1 MIHPDFT
8 SCSFLYVDEPSRTTI
23 EAPSA
28 CFFLNAGKASGHRRR
43 VFCSGICLSPSSAR
57 SSSFLSPPS
66 SSRVSFSTVI
76 VSRHSMSL
84 SRFLV
89 GFLVALIIIISSV
102 QIVVTST
109 PALLFIITSQAHFV
123 VNNSPAQLVV
133 TTIPNRVLIVAPLSI
148 NRNARSINSEGKLA
162 RSALTDLLSSTV
174 LTPSTLS
181 GRHSSRSKPSAQQQR
196 NLHRLWF
203 TSTNPT
209 GCGGLIP
216 SLFSGVFIW
225 PPPDALLLSPNED
238 SSAFSLIGFV
248 DCLVGCI
255 LVIPCWFRHG
265 NVEVRSVVLSSMS
278 TPPQKFNSFRVS
290 MKVKMSPLSDCSTGT
305 TRVHLAQRSDV
316 LLKLRTLFVQPSQV
330 SKVCSSS
337 LVIST
342 IRFHGLAILFI
353 SAKSMIFKLSVTV

>member
-1 MIHPDFT
+1 
-8 SCSFLYVDEPSRTTI
+8 
-23 EAPSA
+23 
-28 CFFLNAGKASGHRRR
+28 
-43 VFCSGICLSPSSAR
+43 
-57 SSSFLSPPS
+57 
-66 SSRVSFSTVI
+66 
-76 VSRHSMSL
+76 MSL

-316 LLKLRTLFVQPSQV
+316 LLKLRTLFVQPSQIHLV
-330 SKVCSSS
+330 SSES
-337 LVIST
+337 LVVGT
-342 IRFHGLAILFI
+342 RAGLARSASFQTLLFGLFNVD
-353 SAKSMIFKLSVTV
+353 SDYYVLVVVT